1 MTEFVYKK
9 PEHEHGFGN
18 LLINLSRMAYD
29 GKCTKL
35 HDNVYGYE
43 LSNCITIS
51 GFTRVS
57 HEGTQPDCP
66 ILINY
71 RSVNYVYPNIR
82 AIIQPTEHMK
92 NLIKQNLH
100 LLDGVC
106 AAVCIRRG
114 SCAEDSVQYKG
125 TLGDREYQ
133 YFCSEKGLAHFE
145 RIIEQAPGRIY
156 VASDS
161 AMTKKKLKEKF
172 GNKVTMNDTVFTFT
186 GTQDQVENQTV
197 KNLQD
202 VYLVWFLISMC
213 PQVFTTGGNPENLI
227 GASTYGITA
236 AIYGDKPRM
245 EVFNI

>member
-18 LLINLSRMAYD
+18 LLINLSRMAYE

-35 HDNVYGYE
+35 HDNVYDYE
-43 LSNCITIS
+43 LSNCITIN

-57 HEGTQPDCP
+57 HEGTQPECP
-66 ILINY
+66 IVINE
-71 RSVNYVYPNIR
+71 RFVNNVYPNLR
-82 AIIQPTEHMK
+82 TIIQPTEHMK
-92 NLIKQNLH
+92 NLIIQNLH

-114 SCAEDSVQYKG
+114 SYAEDSVQYKG
-125 TLGDREYQ
+125 ALGDRNYQ
-133 YFCSEKGLAHFE
+133 YFCSEKGLAIFE
-145 RIIEQAPGRIY
+145 SIIEQAPGRIY

-161 AMTKKKLKEKF
+161 PLTKNRLKEKF

-186 GTQDQVENQTV
+186 GSQDQVENQTV

-202 VYLVWFLISMC
+202 VYLVWFLISLC
-213 PQVFTTGGNPENLI
+213 PQVFTTRGDPETLI
-227 GASTYGITA
+227 GSSTYGITA

-245 EVFNI
+245 DVLNM